1 MPTLDLTVV
10 GRWMI
15 LLGLGLAVMGGLV
28 WLAGRFGLPLGRLPG
43 DIYIQRDGAT
53 VYFPL
58 ASGLLVSLLLTL
70 LINVVGRFL
79 NR

>member
-1 MPTLDLTVV
+1 MPTLDLAVV
-10 GRWMI
+10 GKWMVV
-15 LLGLGLAVMGGLV
+15 LGLGLVVMGGLV

-43 DIYIQRDGAT
+43 DIYIRRDGAT
-53 VYFPL
+53 FYFPL
-58 ASGLLVSLLLTL
+58 ASGLLISLLLTV